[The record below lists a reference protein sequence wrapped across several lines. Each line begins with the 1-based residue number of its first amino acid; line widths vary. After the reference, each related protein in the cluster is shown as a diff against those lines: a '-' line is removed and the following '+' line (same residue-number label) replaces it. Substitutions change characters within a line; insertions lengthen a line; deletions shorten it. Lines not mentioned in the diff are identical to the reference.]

1 MRNLTYRRML
11 FEDDIDIPQLINIY
25 QIPEIARYLSISEN
39 YFHYV
44 TNTADV
50 YFYKVYD
57 NNNLIGSTHL
67 EKQGTTLFMD
77 ILVFPE
83 FQRMGLG
90 TIIIEDIQNNILGPD
105 YDRIEISIDETNT
118 ASLRLFE
125 NTGFIRVSKEDELI
139 NYVYQ
144 RRKV

>member
-1 MRNLTYRRML
+1 MRNLIYKRML
-11 FEDDIDIPQLINIY
+11 FEDDIDISQLITIY

-67 EKQGTTLFMD
+67 EKQGTTLFMN
-77 ILVFPE
+77 ILVFPK

-90 TIIIEDIQNNILGPD
+90 TTIIKDIQNNILGLD

-125 NTGFIRVSKEDELI
+125 NAGFIRISKDDELI

-144 RRKV
+144 RRKD

>member
-1 MRNLTYRRML
+1 ML
-11 FEDDIDIPQLINIY
+11 FEDDIDIPQLITIY

-77 ILVFPE
+77 ILVFPK

-90 TIIIEDIQNNILGPD
+90 TTIIKDIQNNILGLD

-125 NTGFIRVSKEDELI
+125 NAGFIRISKDDELI

-144 RRKV
+144 RRKD